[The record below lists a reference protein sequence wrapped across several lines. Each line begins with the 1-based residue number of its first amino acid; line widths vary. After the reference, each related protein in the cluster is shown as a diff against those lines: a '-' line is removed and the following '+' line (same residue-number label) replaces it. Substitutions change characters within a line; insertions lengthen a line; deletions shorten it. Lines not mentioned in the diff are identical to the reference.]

1 MRLIIKY
8 ILAGA
13 LFIGINSC
21 GKFGKVQKSNDTV
34 YKLTKADEYYA
45 KKKYRNAQILYEELF
60 PSLKGTK
67 EFEEAYYKYAYCFF
81 YQKQYAEA
89 EKNFKGYLDV
99 FPNSPKAEE
108 MDYMRAYCFFK
119 QSPKIDLEQVNTLK
133 SMNMMQTF
141 INTHPGSPR
150 IKDATNIIDEGRAKL
165 EQKESRAAQLY
176 YNLGQYRAGGIAFDN
191 LLNNYPESARG
202 DHYKLMAVKSYY
214 RFAKLSVEAK
224 QAERFEKVTAEYLD
238 FADRYPDSKL
248 LKEAEEYSNLS
259 KNNLKQLTNEQTPPS
274 AKL

>member
-1 MRLIIKY
+1 MGQFTKIIAAGLFLIGLY
-8 ILAGA
+8 
-13 LFIGINSC
+13 SC
-21 GKFGKVQKSNDTV
+21 SKFGKIQKSGDTA
-34 YKLTKADEYYA
+34 YKLTKADEYFS
-45 KKKYRNAQILYEELF
+45 KKKYRNAQVLYEELF

-133 SMNMMQTF
+133 SLNMMQTF
-141 INTHPGSPR
+141 INTHPGSVR
-150 IKDATNIIDEGRAKL
+150 IKDANSIIDEGRIKL
-165 EQKESRAAQLY
+165 EQKESRAALLY

-191 LLNNYPESARG
+191 VLNNYPESAKG
-202 DHYKLMAVKSYY
+202 DYYKLMAVKSYY
-214 RFAKLSVEAK
+214 RFAKLSIEAK
-224 QAERFEKVTAEYLD
+224 QAERFEKVTSEYLD
-238 FADRYPDSKL
+238 FADRYPESRL

-259 KNNLKQLTNEQTPPS
+259 KNNLKQLIHEQTPPS